1 MRIDLACLASAFL
14 VLLCPSC
21 PGQEVGGSARAV
33 PAASA
38 PAGIRAEAKWQFSGD
53 GLDRWSAAVPSV
65 PGGKVATILARAS
78 FNVADPPAGGFWELS
93 HKLPPRME
101 MSFAL
106 NGREV
111 PLPLKGMYYKTIP
124 AIPAG
129 MLQAGRNELTAK
141 IRIDNRPPPDDRQQ
155 VMPTFRFD
163 RPEEPPELARQKLR
177 IQTGPVL
184 GAFGEDHF
192 TVTCRTNIPAKAA
205 VHAFDKATK
214 TLRLVSREDEAG
226 LFHRLVVKAPNRA
239 EPYVLTAES
248 DAGESAPATAT
259 ITRPVFPTETLRFVI
274 MGDSRS
280 RTDDW
285 ASVAAAVLAEKPQF
299 VVFTGDMCDRGT
311 NDWQWDGHFF
321 APEAAR
327 QLLATVPFYPVKGNH
342 EEDAAA
348 YTELFCTPGGDGRG
362 ENWSQQIGPVLL
374 IGINGQWS
382 PRWKPIYDRIEKSL
396 TASRAKFIFL
406 MSHYPAYS
414 SAGNGKLDERTGQ
427 PRHWAYLTGRRVIL
441 PMLLKHE
448 ATAFVVAH
456 EHHYERSEL
465 PGGLVQIISG
475 GAGAPRSSRSLAAAR
490 QNPYAKVFAKT
501 LNYCLVEV
509 AGEKCTL
516 KAKTPDGKVIDTLT
530 FQARKLDGSA
540 AGR

>member
-1 MRIDLACLASAFL
+1 MTKHFAFL
-14 VLLCPSC
+14 GLAFAAVLSSAC
-21 PGQEVGGSARAV
+21 PGQEVGGSGRAV
-33 PAASA
+33 PAATA
-38 PAGIRAEAKWQFSGD
+38 PAGIKAEAKWLFSGD
-53 GLDRWSAAVPSV
+53 GGEKWSAAVPSV

-78 FNVADPPAGGFWELS
+78 FKVPDPSAGSFWELT
-93 HKLPPRME
+93 HKLPPRLE
-101 MSFAL
+101 MTFAL

-111 PLPLKGMYYKTIP
+111 PVPLKGMYYKAIP

-129 MLQAGRNELTAK
+129 MLHAGRNELTAK
-141 IRIDNRPPPDDRQQ
+141 IRIDNRPPRDDRQR
-155 VMPTFRFD
+155 VMPAFTFD

-184 GAFGEDHF
+184 GAFGADHF
-192 TVTCRTNIPAKAA
+192 TVTCRTSVPAK
-205 VHAFDKATK
+205 VTLHAFDGATE

-226 LFHRLVVKAPNRA
+226 LFHRLIVKAPNRA
-239 EPYVLTAES
+239 EQYVLTAV
-248 DAGESAPATAT
+248 SAAAQGTYATAT
-259 ITRPVFPTETLRFVI
+259 ITRPVFPTKDLRFVI

-285 ASVAAAVLAEKPQF
+285 ATVAAAVLAERPQF
-299 VVFTGDMCDRGT
+299 VVFTGDMCGRGT
-311 NDWQWDGHFF
+311 NDWEWDEHFF

-327 QLLATVPFYPVKGNH
+327 ELLATVPFYAVKGNH
-342 EEDAAA
+342 EENAPV

-362 ENWSQQIGPVLL
+362 ANWSQQIGPVLL
-374 IGINGQWS
+374 IGIDGQWS
-382 PRWKPIYDRIEKSL
+382 PRWKPIYDGVEKTL
-396 TASRAKFIFL
+396 AASKAKFIFF

-427 PRHWAYLTGRRVIL
+427 PRHWAYLTGRRVIV
-441 PMLLKHE
+441 PMLVRHK
-448 ATAFVVAH
+448 ATAFVVSH

-475 GAGAPRSSRSLAAAR
+475 GAGAPRSGRSPAAAR

-530 FQARKLDGSA
+530 WQARKLD
-540 AGR
+540 